1 MKKICGL
8 LAALALLVATPA
20 RADEIKVMTSGAFT
34 EAYQQLVEQFQKTT
48 RHTVVT
54 MYGAS
59 MGGAQ
64 DSIPVRLDRGEPV
77 DVVIVIDAALEPLI
91 KKGHVVTASR
101 VQLARS
107 MIGIAVRKGAP
118 RPDISTIAALRQ
130 TLLQAKSIAYSASAS
145 GTYVSTELFK
155 RLGIADQVKDKARR
169 IESERVGAV
178 VARGDAEIG
187 FQQVSELLPIAGI
200 DYVGLLPAE
209 VQQVSIISAAIAT
222 KATAP
227 VCRKGAHRVSRVAG
241 GGSHY
246 PEDRTRTDC
255 SAHPSA
261 MNLRPPLTRARDVGR
276 NHRIPTYSGCLAPC
290 GRATCGGSRHTPR
303 SASRNLAGLS
313 ACAENTWSPCLGL
326 AAGPQPPVVDEI
338 EPVLVPLTH

>member
-8 LAALALLVATPA
+8 LAVLALLVATPA

-54 MYGAS
+54 TYGAS

-91 KKGHVVTASR
+91 KKGQVVTASR

-227 VCRKGAHRVSRVAG
+227 
-241 GGSHY
+241 
-246 PEDRTRTDC
+246 
-255 SAHPSA
+255 SAAKALIEFLASPA
-261 MNLRPPLTRARDVGR
+261 AAATIQKTGLEPIARP
-276 NHRIPTYSGCLAPC
+276 
-290 GRATCGGSRHTPR
+290 
-303 SASRNLAGLS
+303 
-313 ACAENTWSPCLGL
+313 
-326 AAGPQPPVVDEI
+326 
-338 EPVLVPLTH
+338 THQR

>member
-54 MYGAS
+54 TYGAS

-77 DVVIVIDAALEPLI
+77 DVVIAIDAALEPLVN
-91 KKGHVVTASR
+91 KGHIVTANR

-130 TLLQAKSIAYSASAS
+130 TLIQAKSIAYSASAS

-227 VCRKGAHRVSRVAG
+227 
-241 GGSHY
+241 
-246 PEDRTRTDC
+246 
-255 SAHPSA
+255 SAA
-261 MNLRPPLTRARDVGR
+261 KAL
-276 NHRIPTYSGCLAPC
+276 IEFLASPAAA
-290 GRATCGGSRHTPR
+290 ATIQKT
-303 SASRNLAGLS
+303 GLEPM
-313 ACAENTWSPCLGL
+313 A
-326 AAGPQPPVVDEI
+326 QPI
-338 EPVLVPLTH
+338 HQR